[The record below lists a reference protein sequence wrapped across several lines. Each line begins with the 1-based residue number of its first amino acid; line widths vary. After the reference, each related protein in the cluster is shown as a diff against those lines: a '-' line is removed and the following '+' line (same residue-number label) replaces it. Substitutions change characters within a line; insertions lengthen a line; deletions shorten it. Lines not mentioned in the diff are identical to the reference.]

1 MNFFLGDGACLPT
14 ESATKSSIVA
24 DDDMKG
30 ACSSSKPVE
39 VKIVLPKKRVS
50 NDDVLR
56 MQYECLSCQKE
67 NLLLKK
73 QKLQLQIQLLEQQV
87 NASYASA
94 LNADFVAAE

>member
-1 MNFFLGDGACLPT
+1 M
-14 ESATKSSIVA
+14 VA
-24 DDDMKG
+24 DDDKMEA

-39 VKIVLPKKRVS
+39 VKIVLPKKKVS

-56 MQYECLSCQKE
+56 LQYECLSSKKE
-67 NLLLKK
+67 NLILKK

-87 NASYASA
+87 NSSLSYASA